1 MKLSL
6 AAVLLASCTT
16 STPADLPL
24 ITPPVRAAAPS
35 GFDAATRARIAPL
48 DGTLSADDIR
58 DRFFS
63 PGPTE
68 VFQILQSVDDRIA
81 EVNSAGGA
89 HTCLAADPVPY
100 TLHVFGEDVAFEAQ
114 CYRTFD
120 ESSGPPAFMQFG
132 SDAGTTFMYVTG
144 GASRLAARVA
154 GDRVDVWYGV
164 GYTNDMCGD
173 GSFDGCSYGVTQI
186 AAQPSTRA
194 FEMTVAGIGVGYCG
208 VQLRSD
214 GSVIFGEGSTD
225 MGATCDAVAS
235 LCVNASDLSDATACD
250 AVATFALPPLGREA
264 GSGAQPFGAS
274 LYPASPTIV
283 LDGTPTDSLE
293 FGPADA
299 PTSGVGDFDS

>member
-1 MKLSL
+1 MKLPL
-6 AAVLLASCTT
+6 AAGLLAACT

-24 ITPPVRAAAPS
+24 ITPPVRAATPA
-35 GFDAATRARIAPL
+35 GLDATARARIAP
-48 DGTLSADDIR
+48 DDATLSADDIR

-81 EVNSAGGA
+81 EVNAADGA
-89 HTCLAADPVPY
+89 HTCLTADPVAY

-114 CYRTFD
+114 CYRTFGD
-120 ESSGPPAFMQFG
+120 SSGPPAFMQFG
-132 SDAGTTFMYVTG
+132 SDAGTTFLYVTG
-144 GASRLAARVA
+144 GATRLAARMT
-154 GDRVDVWYGV
+154 GDTVDVWYGV

-186 AAQPSTRA
+186 EAQPATHA
-194 FEMTVAGIGVGYCG
+194 FEMAVAGLGVGYCG

-225 MGATCDAVAS
+225 MGTTCDAVAS
-235 LCVNASDLSDATACD
+235 LCANATDLSTAAACD
-250 AVATFALPPLGREA
+250 AVSSFALPPLGREA

-274 LYPASPTIV
+274 QYPASPTIV
-283 LDGTPTDSLE
+283 LDGTSTDSLG
-293 FGPADA
+293 FGPGDA
-299 PTSGVGDFDS
+299 PTAGVGDFDS